1 MEGSGASLQ
10 LLSLKNQRKEQMRD
24 RKIAL
29 TSLLF
34 QNK

>member
-1 MEGSGASLQ
+1 MEGSKASLQ
-10 LLSLKNQRKEQMRD
+10 LLSLKNQRKEEMRD

-29 TSLLF
+29 PSLLL